1 LATNCFAILIEI
13 REEFNSSLIFLF
25 FFFTFLEFFLGFFK
39 FFFAFL
45 SFFFAFFSLLKRGVN
60 LNERFFRFLF
70 HLHIFFLLKSVQKLS
85 APNFVVIKK
94 MLYLCKQNFNDN
106 KKAFLLIFG
115 LFETWTISNRMPN
128 K

>member
-1 LATNCFAILIEI
+1 MSFTCILSFEI
-13 REEFNSSLIFLF
+13 RAKNLTRLI
-25 FFFTFLEFFLGFFK
+25 
-39 FFFAFL
+39 
-45 SFFFAFFSLLKRGVN
+45 
-60 LNERFFRFLF
+60 
-70 HLHIFFLLKSVQKLS
+70 
-85 APNFVVIKK
+85 FVVIKK